1 MIRTLKDLYGSWI
14 LFFHYLKWPL
24 FLGLP
29 VLYFELDYKNNYI
42 MDALWLY
49 CFWLIIDSFRRPSC
63 KK

>member
-1 MIRTLKDLYGSWI
+1 MMRVAKDLYGSWI
-14 LFFHYLKWPL
+14 LFFHYLKWPI

-49 CFWLIIDSFRRPSC
+49 CAWLIIDSFRRPSC